1 MSRLQNRCLRPVR
14 VDSFLEDGLDLK
26 IDRDLVADDG
36 AAAGPAVD
44 AEVAAV
50 DPQGRGEA
58 GALAAVRIHAEPVHR
73 DREWYRPA
81 HAAQRQFTSTTQP
94 PSAWRTP
101 VEQ

>member
-1 MSRLQNRCLRPVR
+1 MPKSPRLIRR
-14 VDSFLEDGLDLK
+14 V
-26 IDRDLVADDG
+26 
-36 AAAGPAVD
+36 
-44 AEVAAV
+44 AEK
-50 DPQGRGEA
+50 P

-81 HAAQRQFTSTTQP
+81 HTAQRQFTSTTQP